1 MSWPVVTLDSI
12 KADVP
17 YACVG
22 GPFGS
27 NLTSKHYVDEG
38 VPVIRGQN
46 LGGPGC
52 FNEAGFVFVTPEKA
66 DKLRPNLAFRGDL
79 LFTQRGTLGQ
89 VGLIPQDS
97 QYERYVVSQSQ
108 MKLTVDANRVD
119 ARFVYQYFRLP
130 STIQEILNR
139 TITAGVPHI
148 NLGILKAFEIP
159 LPPLSIQRAIAEV
172 AQTYDDLIAT
182 NQRRIALL
190 EDAARR
196 LYREWFVHLRFPG
209 HESVPV
215 MGVLP
220 VGWRRMTLGELC
232 AEVPSASVQTGPFG
246 SQLHQHDYKPDGV
259 PVVMPQDIVGDRIRQ
274 DRISYVDESTAARL
288 ARHALQ
294 PLDIVFPRRGDI
306 AKRALVEAHQAGYL
320 CGTGCLKISLPLEPL
335 HPLVLYFQLADPIMV
350 KWIEGQAVG
359 ATMLNL
365 SASIL
370 KAVSCLV
377 PSLEVQSQFVA
388 FVSGIRS
395 QIDVMEREIA
405 TAVQARDLLL
415 PKLMSGQLDVS
426 GIRLPDE
433 VAA

>member
-1 MSWPVVTLDSI
+1 MSWPVVSLDSI
-12 KADVP
+12 KASVP

-52 FNEAGFVFVTPEKA
+52 FNETGFVFVTLEKA

-108 MKLTVDANRVD
+108 MKLTVDASRVD

-215 MGVLP
+215 
-220 VGWRRMTLGELC
+220 
-232 AEVPSASVQTGPFG
+232 
-246 SQLHQHDYKPDGV
+246 KDGV
-259 PVVMPQDIVGDRIRQ
+259 PEGWRKTPIAEQTSFFNRGIAPKYDDTAKGQVINQKCIR
-274 DRISYVDESTAARL
+274 DGRISMGPARRQSKDVNPDRLVRTGDVLINSTGAGTLGRVAQVRTPIEDCTVDTHVTIARPIDEGSSTYFGQ
-288 ARHALQ
+288 AL
-294 PLDIVFPRRGDI
+294 LN
-306 AKRALVEAHQAGYL
+306 
-320 CGTGCLKISLPLEPL
+320 LEP
-335 HPLVLYFQLADPIMV
+335 VFSEMG
-350 KWIEGQAVG
+350 KG
-359 ATMLNL
+359 ATNQLELSRSDIGAVEIWQPPQHLHVEFDRLVGPMLVQAEQLSVANL
-365 SASIL
+365 SL
-370 KAVSCLV
+370 QK
-377 PSLEVQSQFVA
+377 
-388 FVSGIRS
+388 
-395 QIDVMEREIA
+395 
-405 TAVQARDLLL
+405 ARDLLL

-426 GIRLPDE
+426 GIRLPEE

>member
-1 MSWPVVTLDSI
+1 MSWPVVSLDSI
-12 KADVP
+12 KASVP

-38 VPVIRGQN
+38 IPVIRGQN

-52 FNEAGFVFVTPEKA
+52 FNETGFVFVTPEKA

-215 MGVLP
+215 KDGVPEGWAKLPLGDIAEITMGQSPESKHYNTDGDGLPFHQGVSDFGHRFVTHETYTKQVTRIAEAADILCSVRAP
-220 VGWRRMTLGELC
+220 VGRLNLTRDKIAIGRGLSAMRSRAGHQSLLLYQLDALFVEEDMIGGGAIFASVGKKELFGQQILQ
-232 AEVPSASVQTGPFG
+232 PSAS
-246 SQLHQHDYKPDGV
+246 
-259 PVVMPQDIVGDRIRQ
+259 I
-274 DRISYVDESTAARL
+274 AATFNRL
-288 ARHALQ
+288 AAD
-294 PLDIVFPRRGDI
+294 LDAQIENLDSQNREL
-306 AKRALVEAHQAGYL
+306 AK
-320 CGTGCLKISLPLEPL
+320 
-335 HPLVLYFQLADPIMV
+335 
-350 KWIEGQAVG
+350 
-359 ATMLNL
+359 
-365 SASIL
+365 
-370 KAVSCLV
+370 
-377 PSLEVQSQFVA
+377 
-388 FVSGIRS
+388 
-395 QIDVMEREIA
+395 
-405 TAVQARDLLL
+405 ARDLLL
-415 PKLMSGQLDVS
+415 PKLMSGQIDVS
-426 GIRLPDE
+426 GIHLPEE

>member
-1 MSWPVVTLDSI
+1 MSWPVVSLDSI
-12 KADVP
+12 KANVP

-27 NLTSKHYVDEG
+27 NLTSKHYVSEG

-46 LGGPGC
+46 LGGPRC
-52 FNEAGFVFVTPEKA
+52 FNETGFVFVTPEKA

-108 MKLTVDANRVD
+108 MKLTVDASRVE

-130 STIQEILNR
+130 STIQKILNR

-159 LPPLSIQRAIAEV
+159 LPPLSIQLGIAEV

-209 HESVPV
+209 HESVAVKEGVPEGWLSLTLGDV
-215 MGVLP
+215 CEAVGGGTPSTARPEYWGGDVVWVTPTDVTRNDCFILLDSEKKITEAGLANSSAKLVPAETILMTSRASIGFFALMDKPACTNQGFISVLP
-220 VGWRRMTLGELC
+220 KQANTRMFLLLNLLGRIEEMIGLATGSTFKEL
-232 AEVPSASVQTGPFG
+232 SKKTF
-246 SQLHQHDYKPDGV
+246 
-259 PVVMPQDIVGDRIRQ
+259 
-274 DRISYVDESTAARL
+274 
-288 ARHALQ
+288 
-294 PLDIVFPRRGDI
+294 
-306 AKRALVEAHQAGYL
+306 RALPVLWPTDSLLDSFEDRTYPLIQQVRLIKKQNQQLVE
-320 CGTGCLKISLPLEPL
+320 
-335 HPLVLYFQLADPIMV
+335 
-350 KWIEGQAVG
+350 
-359 ATMLNL
+359 
-365 SASIL
+365 
-370 KAVSCLV
+370 
-377 PSLEVQSQFVA
+377 
-388 FVSGIRS
+388 
-395 QIDVMEREIA
+395 
-405 TAVQARDLLL
+405 ARDLLL

-426 GIRLPDE
+426 GIALPDE
-433 VAA
+433 AVA